1 MKNLLSISDIEQKTL
16 SKIIDRVVLFSSKGN
31 FNTLK
36 NKKIALLFSEVS
48 LRTKISFEIA
58 TQLLGG
64 IAVSISIPHL
74 TKEFD
79 GTPREDFLDILKSL
93 EGWVDGFVVR
103 EYSGKYLE
111 KTLKNSKLPVID
123 AFCGKNH
130 PSQTIG
136 DLSIIKKKFGELKG
150 IKVCCICP
158 PFGSGIMESFAYGC
172 IIMGMDVRFLSPKG
186 EYKPKNK
193 DFLNKI
199 KKLQE
204 KYKGNFRIL
213 ENKKDALRNAKIL
226 YVDEWWKNSPEFLK
240 IQMNGFKVDDKFL
253 ELVPDETKIMH
264 YLPAHHDREISKEI
278 LHSNKSIAFEQA
290 EFRLYS
296 AMASLEFIFGLIK

>member
-1 MKNLLSISDIEQKTL
+1 MKNLLSISDIEKTTL
-16 SKIIDRVVLFSSKGN
+16 SKIIDRAILFSSKET
-31 FNTLK
+31 FNKLK

-58 TQLLGG
+58 IQLLGG
-64 IAVSISIPHL
+64 IAVSVSIPHL

-93 EGWVDGFVVR
+93 EGWVDGFVIR
-103 EYSGKYLE
+103 EYGGKYLE
-111 KTLKNSKLPVID
+111 KTLKTSKLPVID

-130 PSQTIG
+130 PSQTIA
-136 DLSIIKKKFGELKG
+136 DLAIIKKKFGELKG
-150 IKVCCICP
+150 IKICCICP
-158 PFGSGIMESFAYGC
+158 PFGSGIMESFAYGG
-172 IIMGMDVRFLSPKG
+172 IIMGMDVRFLTPKG
-186 EYKPKNK
+186 EYKPKNQ
-193 DFLNKI
+193 DFINKI
-199 KKLQE
+199 TKLQK

-240 IQMNGFKVDDKFL
+240 IQMNGFKVDDNFL
-253 ELVPDETKIMH
+253 ELVSKETKIMH
-264 YLPAHHDREISKEI
+264 YLPAHHEREISKEI

-296 AMASLEFIFGLIK
+296 AMASLEYIFGLIK